1 MTPSELIAAV
11 AQYAAP
17 TLVALG
23 GLYGIHVKGKRELA
37 TLEAKRK
44 ADEDALEAKRIADRN
59 KTQAEHE
66 GWLRE
71 TVEMQMAQLNADR
84 ERERAECTKR
94 IDDQGAE
101 IEKLRDHVEE
111 RDTKIDALEKQ
122 IDRLLSL
129 AERLLQMVSQI
140 DPYKTPTAEQMEA
153 MRRTAAEMGLRPSVV
168 PSLVVARG
176 GAK

>member
-1 MTPSELIAAV
+1 MNLPDIGGIAGLSAFV
-11 AQYAAP
+11 GMLLSWAFRFYREQHAEAAREAQ
-17 TLVALG
+17 
-23 GLYGIHVKGKRELA
+23 E
-37 TLEAKRK
+37 EARRI
-44 ADEDALEAKRIADRN
+44 EARD
-59 KTQAEHE
+59 KTQAEHAE
-66 GWLRE
+66 WLRE

-84 ERERAECTKR
+84 DRERAECTKR

-101 IEKLRDHVEE
+101 IGKLRDHVEE

-140 DPYKTPTAEQMEA
+140 DPYKTPTPEQMDA